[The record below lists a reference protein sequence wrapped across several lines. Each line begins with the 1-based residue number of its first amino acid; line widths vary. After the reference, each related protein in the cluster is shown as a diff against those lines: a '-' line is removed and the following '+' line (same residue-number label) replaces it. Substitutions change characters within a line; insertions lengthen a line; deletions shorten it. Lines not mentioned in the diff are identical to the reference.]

1 MNLRAAFKAMA
12 TAVASL
18 VFCAAM
24 PFSAHAQ
31 NFAQF
36 FGFGDSTIDS
46 GWYRNAAPLSNNAT
60 YNADFPAGLAA
71 GGGKATTNP
80 GQVSSEMLAGK
91 FGLTANP
98 ANTPNGTNYAT
109 GDARNNQIN
118 TPATSGLQGA
128 VPTVTQIDNYLL
140 STNGIAN
147 SNALYL
153 ISTGGNDISFAEG
166 NLAAPARAAY
176 VSTAGDDLVA
186 AIARLQS
193 AGARYIIIPDQ
204 PESFG
209 AGDLK
214 SLRTLYDNTVW
225 FGLAARGVN
234 FIPADTNAV
243 FTAVFANPGSFGF
256 LFVSNTGAGPACT
269 QPVGI
274 PSGWATFCS
283 PTSPI
288 STLVSPDAART
299 HFFAD
304 DVHLTTAG
312 QQIIADYEYG
322 LIVAPSQISFLPEAQ
337 VKTRAAIVSTILNQI
352 PLSQRQRGPSGF
364 NAWISGD
371 ISYLK
376 MTNANGFPDDPGT
389 PAALTVG
396 LDYKIAN
403 DWIAGAAVSYGTT
416 KQSFSTTGDF
426 RQNDYAFSLYAG
438 YSAKPFWLNAIAT
451 LGYAR
456 FDVSRNVPIGVSLQT
471 NNGSTGGSN
480 ISAAFEG
487 GYNIAAGMLTSGPV
501 AGVTL
506 QHIKVSGFT
515 ESGSFTSLSFGDQTR
530 DSAVSEFGYQASYN
544 AGWIQPFAKAA
555 WNHEWAATDRDV
567 TAALTTIAAPS
578 YSMPA
583 VEFGRDW
590 GTVNLG
596 ATVPVAAHTNA
607 MIAMTSQFAQKS
619 VTGYGAQVGLNA
631 AF

>member
-1 MNLRAAFKAMA
+1 VFLRTLLKA
-12 TAVASL
+12 AVAS
-18 VFCAAM
+18 AAL
-24 PFSAHAQ
+24 SAAISTAADAQ
-31 NFAQF
+31 NFSQF
-36 FGFGDSTIDS
+36 IAFGDSTVDS

-60 YNADFPAGLAA
+60 YNADFSAALAD

-80 GQVSSEMLAGK
+80 GQNSAEMLASK
-91 FGLTANP
+91 FGLAANP
-98 ANTPNGTNYAT
+98 ANTPRGTDYAT
-109 GDARNNQIN
+109 GDARNNQVN
-118 TPATSGLQGA
+118 TSATGGLQGA
-128 VPTVTQIDNYLL
+128 VPTVTQINNYLL
-140 STNGIAN
+140 SSNGAAN
-147 SNALYL
+147 SGALYV
-153 ISTGGNDISFAEG
+153 ISTGGNDISFAES
-166 NLAAPARAAY
+166 LAAPARAAY
-176 VSTAGDDLVA
+176 VSTAASDLVSA
-186 AIARLQS
+186 VARLQA
-193 AGARYIIIPDQ
+193 AGARYIVVPNQ

-214 SLRTLYDNTVW
+214 SLRALYDNAVW

-274 PSGWATFCS
+274 FSGWATFCS

-322 LIVAPSQISFLPEAQ
+322 LIVAPSQISFLAETQ
-337 VKTRAAIVSTILNQI
+337 VKTRAAIIDAIFNQI
-352 PLSQRQRGPSGF
+352 PISQRQRGPTGF

-376 MTNANGFPDDPGT
+376 MANASGFPGDPGT
-389 PAALTVG
+389 PTALTVG
-396 LDYKIAN
+396 LDYKVAN
-403 DWIAGAAVSYGTT
+403 DWLVGAAVSWATA
-416 KQSFSTTGDF
+416 KQPFSATGDF
-426 RQNDYAFSLYAG
+426 RQNDFAASLYAG
-438 YSAKPFWLNAIAT
+438 YRGISIWLNTIAT
-451 LGYAR
+451 LGYAQ
-456 FDVSRNVPIGVSLQT
+456 FSVNRNVPAGITVQT
-471 NNGSTGGSN
+471 NNGSTNGQNASIG
-480 ISAAFEG
+480 FEG
-487 GYNIAAGMLTSGPV
+487 GYNFTVGMLTSGPL

-515 ESGSFTSLSFGDQTR
+515 ETGSFTSLSFGDQTR
-530 DSAVSEFGYQASYN
+530 DSAVSELGYQASYD
-544 AGWIQPFAKAA
+544 AGWLQPFAKAA
-555 WNHEWAATDRDV
+555 WHHEWAATDREV
-567 TAALTTIAAPS
+567 SASLTTIVAPS

-583 VEFGRDW
+583 VEFGKDW
-590 GTVNLG
+590 GAINLG
-596 ATVPVAAHTNA
+596 ALVPIAAHTNA

-619 VTGYGAQVGLNA
+619 VTAYGAQVGLNA